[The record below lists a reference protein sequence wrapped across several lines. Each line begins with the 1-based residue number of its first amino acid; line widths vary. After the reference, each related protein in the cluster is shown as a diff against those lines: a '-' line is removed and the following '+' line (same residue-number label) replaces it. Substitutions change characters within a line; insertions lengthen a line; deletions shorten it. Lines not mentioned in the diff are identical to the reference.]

1 MRKALMFLLIIVIF
15 FGCSIGDFFSHQI
28 TQYIAV
34 KEDKI
39 WKISHQIV
47 YKVYADKQEVIY
59 WFKGY
64 DDKERSQLYKM
75 RKCIVA
81 DSNNWEGEI
90 EYSPIG
96 VMRVELL
103 NGKYRF
109 DGVELT
115 DVGWWKW
122 NFDEQSFQ
130 NLNIINTTWCVWH
143 NDLVGSPSIVPLVL
157 LVIWVMT
164 RKVSRSKIN

>member
-1 MRKALMFLLIIVIF
+1 MFLLIIVVL
-15 FGCSIGDFFSHQI
+15 FGCSIEDFLSHQI

-34 KEDKI
+34 KEGET
-39 WKISHQIV
+39 WKLSHKIV
-47 YKVYADKQEVIY
+47 YKVYANKQEVIY
-59 WFKGY
+59 WFKGS

-81 DSNNWEGEI
+81 DSNNWEGEM

-96 VMRVELL
+96 VMRVELV

-122 NFDEQSFQ
+122 NLDEQSFQ

-143 NDLVGSPSIVPLVL
+143 NDLVRGFAILSIVL
-157 LVIWVMT
+157 LASWGMY
-164 RKVSRSKIN
+164 KKSGSKINPNE